1 MILVTGASGQLGRLV
16 LAALAEKVGANN
28 VIAAVRSPEKAQ
40 DLAQQGFEV
49 RHADYEKP
57 ASLQAALQGVEKVL
71 LISSSEIGQR
81 APQHQAVIDAARE
94 QGVSLLAYTSILN
107 ATSSPLALAQEH
119 VATEHAL
126 AASGVPFVLLR
137 NGWYLENH
145 LAGAQQAVDMGAVFG
160 AAEDGKFSSATRADY
175 AQAAAEILT
184 RPNQAGKVYELAGS
198 EGFTLTEY
206 AAALSDVSGKSV
218 NYTNL
223 DESQYRGALIGAG
236 LPEGFAAILAD
247 SDAQAAKGA
256 LFSTSQDLETLL
268 SRKTTSMREALQKTL
283 KS

>member
-1 MILVTGASGQLGRLV
+1 MILVTAATGQLGRLALV
-16 LAALAEKVGANN
+16 ALAEKVGANN
-28 VIAAVRSPEKAQ
+28 VIAAVRNPEKAQ

-57 ASLQAALQGVEKVL
+57 ASLQAALKGVEKVL

-119 VATEHAL
+119 AATEHAL

-145 LAGAQQAVDMGAVFG
+145 LAGARQAVDMGAVFG
-160 AAEDGKFSSATRADY
+160 AAEDGKFSSATRADF

-206 AAALSDVSGKSV
+206 AAALSDISGKTV
-218 NYTNL
+218 NYTSF
-223 DESQYRGALIGAG
+223 DESQYRVALIDAG

-268 SRKTTSMREALQKTL
+268 SRKTTSMREALEKTL
-283 KS
+283 KR